1 MKNGKKGVKRQN
13 EKREKKT
20 DLRLRL
26 DGIATNMIVDLITK
40 IPIAGRGNI

>member
-1 MKNGKKGVKRQN
+1 MKNEKKGVKRQN
-13 EKREKKT
+13 EKREKT

>member
-1 MKNGKKGVKRQN
+1 MKRERKNGL
-13 EKREKKT
+13 E
-20 DLRLRL
+20 RLRL